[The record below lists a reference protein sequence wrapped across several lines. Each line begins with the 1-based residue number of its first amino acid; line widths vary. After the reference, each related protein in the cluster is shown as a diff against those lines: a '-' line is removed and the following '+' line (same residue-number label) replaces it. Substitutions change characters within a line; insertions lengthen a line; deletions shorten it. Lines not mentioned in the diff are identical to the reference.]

1 MPDKET
7 IGIWNKKDIFNSYAG
22 YCPIDRLRRIIQ
34 FVFQSGKTGRF
45 IPGFLMRSWVDML

>member
-34 FVFQSGKTGRF
+34 FVFQSEKNRPF
-45 IPGFLMRSWVDML
+45 YSWFSYAELG